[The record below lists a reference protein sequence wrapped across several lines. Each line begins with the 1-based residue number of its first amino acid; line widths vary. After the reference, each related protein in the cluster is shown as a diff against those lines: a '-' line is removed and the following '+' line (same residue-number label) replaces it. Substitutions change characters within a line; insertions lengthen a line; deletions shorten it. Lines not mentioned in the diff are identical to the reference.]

1 MWNVNITR
9 KNNRM
14 LNTDHVNIKQ
24 GIVRRRKK
32 ITKIEKNFTILYGL
46 VRLFSILFSSLLKNF
61 SHYTKI
67 FVLVSIVGS
76 YYVANKIFV

>member
-1 MWNVNITR
+1 MWNMNITR
-9 KNNRM
+9 KNSRM

-32 ITKIEKNFTILYGL
+32 IAKIKRNLTILYGL

-61 SHYTKI
+61 SHYAGL
-67 FVLVSIVGS
+67 FVLCQL
-76 YYVANKIFV
+76 